1 MSNQEYESELVNR
14 LQAIENHLS
23 NLSAL
28 SDRIARLENNMMLV
42 TEVYEYQKLQQLM
55 QECDWREADRET
67 IRVIQSITG
76 QASLEDITPD
86 DMRRFPCSKLQAIDR
101 LWTTYSNG
109 RFGFSVQ
116 SNIYQKV
123 GGNLETTI
131 AQDTQTIIKFG
142 EQVGWRKN
150 DTWLKCDDLDY
161 TLSAPIGCHPS
172 RWWNSAFGSKMTN
185 YFFNRLLTCGI

>member
-55 QECDWREADRET
+55 QEGDWREADRET

-86 DMRRFPCSKLQAIDR
+86 DMRRFPCSKLQAIDH
-101 LWTTYSNG
+101 LWTTYSNARCLSQHNG
-109 RFGFSVQ
+109 V
-116 SNIYQKV
+116 
-123 GGNLETTI
+123 
-131 AQDTQTIIKFG
+131 
-142 EQVGWRKN
+142 
-150 DTWLKCDDLDY
+150 KCSLH
-161 TLSAPIGCHPS
+161 T
-172 RWWNSAFGSKMTN
+172 F
-185 YFFNRLLTCGI
+185 